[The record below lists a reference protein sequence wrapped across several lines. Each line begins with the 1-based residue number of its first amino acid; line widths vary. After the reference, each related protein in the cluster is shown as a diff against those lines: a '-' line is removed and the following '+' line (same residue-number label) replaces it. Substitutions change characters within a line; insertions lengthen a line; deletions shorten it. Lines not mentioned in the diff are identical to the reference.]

1 MIICLLRGYGTMKR
15 GIYLFCILSVIAVN
29 QIPAYCQTSYSLF
42 DLALLADKQSETIK
56 IAEED
61 VYIAQQDEKRALS
74 LLIPKAT
81 AFGSITENKD
91 ADVFSPNTTTIG
103 VKLTQS
109 FTLNGKELIALAVTK
124 KSIVS
129 KEYSLESIR
138 SEYLLQ
144 VTQAYFNI
152 LSFQKSLE
160 IAQSDIERLTAHLN
174 AVKEKL
180 SVGSVTKQ
188 DLFRAKAELSKA
200 LTDEVIA
207 ENRVLQSKAN
217 LQNLVIIDDD
227 FTLKQDDLKKIDNY
241 KSVLEDIETQAL
253 ENRPE
258 IQEAETN
265 IEIAIKA
272 IEFKKSDYWPT
283 LSLEAGY
290 KETDFEFD
298 DRFREDYDSEDTYFS
313 GELIFTIYSG
323 GLRSAEVRQALADLR
338 KAENALSLQK
348 KQIILEAKVN
358 FLENRAAKS
367 ALFNLKDEVKSA
379 QENFDAVQMQFKYG
393 MADSID
399 IMDANTLLV
408 SAQRRISDAQFIYY
422 FSVLKI
428 LYTKNELSKLLLQ
441 QDS

>member
-1 MIICLLRGYGTMKR
+1 MMICLLRGYGTMKR
-15 GIYLFCILSVIAVN
+15 VIYLFCLLFFIAIN

-61 VYIAQQDEKRALS
+61 VYIAQQDKKRALS
-74 LLIPKAT
+74 VLIPRAT

-91 ADVFSPNTTTIG
+91 ADVFSPNTTTMG

-109 FTLNGKELIALAVTK
+109 FTLNGKELIALGVTK
-124 KSIVS
+124 KNIVG
-129 KEYSLESIR
+129 KEYSLESVR
-138 SEYLLQ
+138 SKYLLQ
-144 VTQAYFNI
+144 VTQVYFNI

-160 IAQSDIERLTAHLN
+160 IVKSDIERLTAHLN
-174 AVKEKL
+174 AVQEKL

-188 DLFRAKAELSKA
+188 ELFRAKAELSKA
-200 LTDEVIA
+200 MTDEVLA

-241 KSVLEDIETQAL
+241 KSILEDIETQAL

-258 IQEAETN
+258 IKEAETN
-265 IEIAIKA
+265 LEIAKET
-272 IEFKKSDYWPT
+272 IEFTKSDYWPT

-290 KETDFEFD
+290 KETDFEFN
-298 DRFREDYDSEDTYFS
+298 DRVREDYDSEDTYFS

-323 GLRSAEVRQALADLR
+323 GLRSAEVRQALAEQR

-358 FLENRAAKS
+358 FLENKAAKS
-367 ALFNLKDEVKSA
+367 ALFNLEDEVKSA
-379 QENFDAVQMQFKYG
+379 QENFHAVQMQFKYG

-399 IMDANTLLV
+399 VMDANTLFV
-408 SAQRRISDAQFIYY
+408 SAQRRISDAQYIFYL
-422 FSVLKI
+422 SVLKI
-428 LYTKNELSKLLLQ
+428 LYTKNELSQLLLQ

>member
-15 GIYLFCILSVIAVN
+15 GIYLFCILYVIAVN

-124 KSIVS
+124 KSIVG

-227 FTLKQDDLKKIDNY
+227 FTLQQDDLKKIDNY

-358 FLENRAAKS
+358 FLENKAAKS
-367 ALFNLKDEVKSA
+367 ALFNLEDEVKSA

-441 QDS
+441 QDN

>member
-1 MIICLLRGYGTMKR
+1 MKR
-15 GIYLFCILSVIAVN
+15 GIYLFCILFVMAVN

-42 DLALLADKQSETIK
+42 DLALLANKQSETIK
-56 IAEED
+56 IAKED
-61 VYIAQQDEKRALS
+61 VYIAQQDKKRAFS
-74 LLIPKAT
+74 FLIPRAT

-91 ADVFSPNTTTIG
+91 ADVFSPNSTTVG

-109 FTLNGKELIALAVTK
+109 FTLNGKELIALGVTK
-124 KSIVS
+124 KNIVG
-129 KEYSLESIR
+129 KEYSLESVR

-144 VTQAYFNI
+144 VTQAYFFI

-188 DLFRAKAELSKA
+188 DLFRAQAELSKA
-200 LTDEVIA
+200 MTDEVLA

-241 KSVLEDIETQAL
+241 KSILEDIETQAL

-258 IQEAETN
+258 IKEAETN
-265 IEIAIKA
+265 LEIAKET
-272 IEFKKSDYWPT
+272 IEFTKSAYWPT

-290 KETDFEFD
+290 KETEFEFD

-323 GLRSAEVRQALADLR
+323 GLRSAEVRQSRADMR

-348 KQIILEAKVN
+348 KQIILEVKIN

-408 SAQRRISDAQFIYY
+408 SAQRRISDAQFIFYL
-422 FSVLKI
+422 SVLKI
-428 LYTKNELSKLLLQ
+428 LYTKNELSQLLLQ